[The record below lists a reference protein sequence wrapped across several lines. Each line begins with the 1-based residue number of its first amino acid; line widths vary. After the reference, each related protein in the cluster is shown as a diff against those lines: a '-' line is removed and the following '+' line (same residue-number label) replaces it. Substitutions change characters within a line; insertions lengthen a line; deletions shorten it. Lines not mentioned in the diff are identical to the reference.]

1 MTRENKL
8 ALVVGFGL
16 ILFIGILISDHFSV
30 ARNQSSANLTSREIA
45 DPLVGRSRN
54 EPDLIA
60 IKPEPPA
67 PPMLQPADA
76 AMNTSQMAN
85 NGAGNQPIESM
96 TPEQRS
102 GIARD
107 VYLSQGGSNAN
118 PEGRNV
124 PRDVEPVNTLEPRSG
139 NAELTALNTRVEETS
154 ELPGFVK
161 VSDEMQVDLKDLR
174 FHDVRGG
181 ESLFAICKQ
190 YYGSTDLV
198 NALAKFNKM
207 DDPAQVRAGRRL
219 VIPTEETLT
228 GKPKKAPASPPAKP
242 QQPSTSALRNT
253 AMAANTDKP
262 ANAKAG
268 DAKAKAKATA
278 QANSKTNK
286 AATQTYTVKAGDS
299 LSGIAQRLLG
309 DREKW
314 RDLAKINRK
323 VIDDPDNIRAGTV
336 LKLG

>member
-30 ARNQSSANLTSREIA
+30 ARNQTSANLTSREIA

-60 IKPEPPA
+60 IKPEPPPVTA
-67 PPMLQPADA
+67 PLLHPADA
-76 AMNTSQMAN
+76 AMNTAQMAST
-85 NGAGNQPIESM
+85 GATNQPIETMS
-96 TPEQRS
+96 PEQRS

-107 VYLSQGGSNAN
+107 VNLAPGTHDNQGRG
-118 PEGRNV
+118 V
-124 PRDVEPVNTLEPRSG
+124 PRDVEPVNTLAPQSG
-139 NAELTALNTRVEETS
+139 SAEFTALNGRPDDVP

-161 VSDEMQVDLKDLR
+161 ISDETQVNMKDLR

-198 NALAKFNKM
+198 KALAKFNKM
-207 DDPAQVRAGRRL
+207 DDPAQLRAGRRL
-219 VIPTEETLT
+219 IIPTEETLT
-228 GKPKKAPASPPAKP
+228 GKPKAPP
-242 QQPSTSALRNT
+242 PSTPQTPSNSALRNT
-253 AMAANTDKP
+253 AMAAAATRSDDKSEVKKPKP
-262 ANAKAG
+262 A
-268 DAKAKAKATA
+268 
-278 QANSKTNK
+278 SR
-286 AATQTYTVKAGDS
+286 TYTVKSGDS
-299 LSGIAQRLLG
+299 LSDIAQRMLG
-309 DREKW
+309 DKDKW

-323 VIDDPDNIRAGTV
+323 VIDDPDNIKAGTV